1 MLKTKRFKW
10 YIIFSII
17 AIVAFSFVLCIS
29 PYNELSKINNQQ
41 IESIGIA
48 GENKGELT
56 FIFPQEFHQE
66 FTELLNEAKINM
78 FPTYV
83 GEHKGGGQGF
93 VTRILFTDK
102 SYVDFS
108 YVSLK
113 NKTCIYINGKWYR
126 CDENTINKYKLIN
139 AECRNLFFI
148 ETNR

>member
-1 MLKTKRFKW
+1 MLKLRRLKYYK
-10 YIIFSII
+10 IIPII
-17 AIVAFSFVLCIS
+17 VIFVFGIVFWRS
-29 PYNELSKINNQQ
+29 PYGELGKIKNQQ